1 MYPKALSSFPILAN
15 SAHSMDQLEVEFLEY
30 QATVIKK
37 IPNSIWTEK
46 KVEHNGLDTIKLII
60 LSN

>member
-1 MYPKALSSFPILAN
+1 MYPTALSPFPILAN

-30 QATVIKK
+30 QATVINK

-46 KVEHNGLDTIKLII
+46 K
-60 LSN
+60 S